1 MQNRRKTVWYINNTK
16 EKKHVT
22 FSEYLNKIKA

>member
-16 EKKHVT
+16 EKKNVT
-22 FSEYLNKIKA
+22 FSEYLNMIKA